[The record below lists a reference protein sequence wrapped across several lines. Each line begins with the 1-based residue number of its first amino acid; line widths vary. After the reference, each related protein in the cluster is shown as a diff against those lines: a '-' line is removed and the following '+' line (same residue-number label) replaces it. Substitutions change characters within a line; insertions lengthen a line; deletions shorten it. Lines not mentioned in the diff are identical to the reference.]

1 MDVLVLMGSASD
13 YEVMQHALPF
23 FSRFGLDAR
32 VTVASAHRTP
42 ERVEAEVRAAEEQGA
57 IAVVCAAGM
66 AAHLA
71 GVVAGATSLPVI
83 GVPLASGA
91 LDGLD
96 ALLATVQ
103 MPAGIPVATVGIG
116 KAGARNA
123 AILCARMAAPF
134 RPAVAASLRQYRAEM
149 NASVAAAAAEVEA
162 LVDKLVAEVD
172 DRHL

>member
-1 MDVLVLMGSASD
+1 MDVLVLMGSDSD
-13 YEVMQHALPF
+13 YEVMQHAVPF
-23 FSRFGLDAR
+23 YRQFDLDLR
-32 VTVASAHRTP
+32 MTVASAHRTP
-42 ERVEAEVRAAEEQGA
+42 ERVEAEVLRAEKEGA
-57 IAVVCAAGM
+57 FVIVCAAGM

-71 GVVAGATSLPVI
+71 GVVAGITNLPVI

-123 AILCARMAAPF
+123 AILCARMVGPH
-134 RPAVAASLRQYRAEM
+134 RPAVAQALVDYRAGM
-149 NASVAAAAAEVEA
+149 TAKIAAAAKTVEA
-162 LVDKLVAEVD
+162 RVAADLGEA
-172 DRHL
+172 

>member
-1 MDVLVLMGSASD
+1 MDVLVLMGSSSD

-23 FSRFGLDAR
+23 FSRFGLVTR

-42 ERVEAEVRAAEEQGA
+42 DRVEAEVRAAEEKGA
-57 IAVVCAAGM
+57 FAIVCAAGM

-71 GVVAGATSLPVI
+71 GVVAGATNLPVI

-134 RPAVAASLRQYRAEM
+134 RPEIAAALQDYRISM
-149 NASVAAAAAEVEA
+149 NASVVAAAAEVEA
-162 LVDKLVAEVD
+162 LVEAS
-172 DRHL
+172 R